1 MKKLLLA
8 SAATALM
15 AGAASA
21 QDVKLGVLLGFTG
34 PLESITPSM
43 GAGADLAIKEIN
55 DSGKFTLGAVS
66 AVRGDFH
73 LHRRCGGH
81 GGCRTSGHG

>member
-21 QDVKLGVLLGFTG
+21 QDVKLGVLLGFLSSSNTG
-34 PLESITPSM
+34 RNLCLVVLVICIIRLS
-43 GAGADLAIKEIN
+43 
-55 DSGKFTLGAVS
+55 LG
-66 AVRGDFH
+66 
-73 LHRRCGGH
+73 GGIL
-81 GGCRTSGHG
+81 